1 MLGATDITLTV
12 KDRVAVLLLN
22 RPDKRNAI
30 TVAMWRAIPRMLQE
44 AAAHS
49 KLRLLVVRG
58 AGGSFAA
65 GADIAEF
72 QDTYAT
78 RDAALANHRIIQEAM
93 SAVES
98 FPMPTLAAI
107 EGACVGGGCGL
118 ALACDLRYG
127 TPSARFG
134 ITPGKL
140 GLVYGVSD
148 TRRLVQAVGLSNA
161 KEILFTGRLIN
172 ADRARSIGLIDK
184 VVDDQMDAA
193 IADLHAAL
201 AAASSH
207 TARTTKSI
215 LRMLNDGL
223 RDDNDRSRTM
233 FAEAFEG
240 DDLQEG
246 IKAFL
251 ERRPPIFP

>member
-1 MLGATDITLTV
+1 
-12 KDRVAVLLLN
+12 
-22 RPDKRNAI
+22 
-30 TVAMWRAIPRMLQE
+30 
-44 AAAHS
+44 
-49 KLRLLVVRG
+49 
-58 AGGSFAA
+58 
-65 GADIAEF
+65 
-72 QDTYAT
+72 
-78 RDAALANHRIIQEAM
+78 
-93 SAVES
+93 
-98 FPMPTLAAI
+98 
-107 EGACVGGGCGL
+107 
-118 ALACDLRYG
+118 
-127 TPSARFG
+127 
-134 ITPGKL
+134 
-140 GLVYGVSD
+140 
-148 TRRLVQAVGLSNA
+148 
-161 KEILFTGRLIN
+161 
-172 ADRARSIGLIDK
+172 
-184 VVDDQMDAA
+184 MDAA